1 MKTFLWIWLSQLLS
15 IFGSAMT
22 RFALTIWAYRQTGQV
37 TTLALMSFFNAGA
50 YVLFSPLAGV
60 LVDRHSRKW
69 IMVLADV
76 GAGLVT
82 LGMLALYVSGKLQ
95 IWHIYLG
102 GVLNN
107 AFGAFQ
113 EPAFSASVPLLV
125 PKRQLVRANSL
136 LSLANDGSRMFAP
149 LLAGFLLAFIDVGGI
164 MTIDLATCLAAVLVL
179 ARLPIPQPQT
189 TAEGRAARGKF
200 RQELAFGFRYIG
212 SHSGLL
218 GILLIFFVINLFA
231 ALTYFGVLPAMI
243 LARTGS
249 NQMALGVVESLLGGG
264 AVIGGLLLSVW
275 GGPRKRVY
283 VFMGAT
289 AASFLLGDL
298 LFAVGRSL
306 PAWVVAALCSAVFLP
321 FIISCYESIWQS
333 SVPADVQGRVF
344 SAKNMIQVASMPPGY
359 LATGFLADYIFE
371 PAMAAGGRLAGTFGW
386 LVGTGPGAGMA
397 LMFAC
402 TSLLGMLTG
411 LAGFFIPAVR
421 NVENVPA
428 SEPAPAAPAASPLPA
443 APARESPLPVPAAPD
458 AQATGPEDAQPG
470 QDGFTPGEN

>member
-1 MKTFLWIWLSQLLS
+1 MKTFLWIWMSQLLS

-22 RFALTIWAYRQTGQV
+22 RFALTIWAYRQTGQA

-60 LVDRHSRKW
+60 LVDRHNRKW
-69 IMVLADV
+69 IIVLADV

-82 LGMLALYVSGKLQ
+82 LGMLVLYASGKLQ

-102 GVLNN
+102 GVVNN

-125 PKRQLVRANSL
+125 PKQQLVRANSL

-149 LLAGFLLAFIDVGGI
+149 LLAGFLLAFIDVRGI
-164 MTIDLATCLAAVLVL
+164 MAIDLATCLAAVLVL
-179 ARLPIPQPQT
+179 AGLTIPQPQP
-189 TAEGRAARGKF
+189 TAEGRLASGKF

-212 SHSGLL
+212 RHSGLL
-218 GILLIFFVINLFA
+218 GMLLIFFVINLFA

-249 NQMALGVVESLLGGG
+249 NQLALGVVESLLGGG
-264 AVIGGLLLSVW
+264 AVVGGLLLSVW

-283 VFMGAT
+283 GFLSAT

-298 LFAVGRSL
+298 LFAVGRDL
-306 PAWVVAALCSAVFLP
+306 AVWVLAALCSAVFLP
-321 FIISCYESIWQS
+321 FIISCYEAIWQS
-333 SVPADVQGRVF
+333 SVPVDVQGRVF
-344 SAKNMIQVASMPPGY
+344 SAKNMIQIVSMPPGY
-359 LATGFLADYIFE
+359 LASGFLADYVFE
-371 PAMAAGGRLAGTFGW
+371 PAMASGGSLAGTFGW

-397 LMFAC
+397 LMFVC

-411 LAGFFIPAVR
+411 LAGFLLPAVR
-421 NVENVPA
+421 NVENVLIPQ
-428 SEPAPAAPAASPLPA
+428 PAAAAPSSLLPA
-443 APARESPLPVPAAPD
+443 VSAPESPLPDPGAPNLPGAAPASTLSD
-458 AQATGPEDAQPG
+458 HDGPASG
-470 QDGFTPGEN
+470 